1 MEFLERN
8 YKILEQRMIDQ
19 MEVSLTYGK
28 NLIDNEVNAGVLN
41 VIIKPIIKSFYKYW
55 SEKEARIGTL
65 EQIKITLDV
74 AKELVSNGVN
84 SKEKVDKIIDEN
96 FPIYLKNDQTD
107 RVCKENHQNYKILK
121 EITRKCFNSQVE
133 ESMLFLNVKKDDI
146 KNYNELSVATFKTK
160 EIAYQALIRQL
171 DYNEQGIQIVNQDDS
186 ILKIPV
192 GKKIILNVL
201 KKGFDL
207 TKKQLI
213 EDLDIIFN

>member
-8 YKILEQRMIDQ
+8 YKIVEQRMVDQ
-19 MEVSLTYGK
+19 MELSLTYGK
-28 NLIDNEVNAGVLN
+28 NLIDKEVNAGILN

-55 SEKEARIGTL
+55 SEKEARVGTL
-65 EQIKITLDV
+65 EQIKITLNV

-84 SKEKVDKIIDEN
+84 SKEKFDRLIDEN
-96 FPIYLKNDQTD
+96 FPRYLKNDQTD

-121 EITRKCFNSQVE
+121 EITRKCFISQVE
-133 ESMLFLNVKKDDI
+133 ESLLFLNVKKDDI
-146 KNYNELSVATFKTK
+146 KNYNDLSRATFKTK

-171 DYNEQGIQIVNQDDS
+171 DYNEEGIQIVKQDDS
-186 ILKIPV
+186 ILKIPM